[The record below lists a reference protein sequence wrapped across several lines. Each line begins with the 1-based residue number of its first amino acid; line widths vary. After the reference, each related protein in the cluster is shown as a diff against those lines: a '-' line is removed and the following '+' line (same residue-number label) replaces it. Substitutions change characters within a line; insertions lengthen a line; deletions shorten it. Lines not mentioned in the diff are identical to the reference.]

1 MTTAISTGTG
11 VAAPLEH
18 HGRLKNYTNGKWI
31 GSRSTDVREI
41 VNPVTGKVIAHVP
54 YSTPDE
60 VQEAIRA
67 AKAAFKTWQDVP
79 PVRRARLFFTP
90 KQMMEGYV
98 YEMSEAL

>member
-1 MTTAISTGTG
+1 MTAISTGIG
-11 VAAPLEH
+11 VAPPLEH
-18 HGRLKNYTNGKWI
+18 YGRLRNYINGKWI

-67 AKAAFKTWQDVP
+67 ANATFKAWQDVP
-79 PVRRARLFFTP
+79 PVRRARLFFTL
-90 KQMMEGYV
+90 KQLME
-98 YEMSEAL
+98 E